1 LPGGLIKRRNEITEL
16 TNDSDSHSF
25 FELHQGTLWDNMNIS
40 NTGNSEMTKKKGI
53 NVKALTE
60 RLRSSQKT
68 TIEKVLRELKD
79 LSEPDQIA
87 KVAEFLNDESWHF
100 RSKIE
105 DVLVAIGQDAVDI
118 LYNIITGSVW
128 YVRANAISA
137 LGRIGIADPKVVK
150 IAAELLEDS
159 STTVRK
165 AAESAIM
172 ALLDE
177 NNISEILESVSTEY
191 GSEIAQK
198 ILTLLSRKDKGLYHS
213 FISKTE

>member
-1 LPGGLIKRRNEITEL
+1 MPGGLIKRRNEITEL

>member
-1 LPGGLIKRRNEITEL
+1 L

-137 LGRIGIADPKVVK
+137 LGRIGIVDPKVVK

>member
-1 LPGGLIKRRNEITEL
+1 MPGGLIKRRNEITEL

-100 RSKIE
+100 CSKIE

>member
-1 LPGGLIKRRNEITEL
+1 L